1 MNLIGLRNHY
11 RENLTDFSTRESDF
25 FLKILLKEYFNF
37 EFTFINL
44 NPDYKLKKF
53 QINRILESLDKLKN
67 NYPIDYIINRK
78 LFLENE
84 FYVNEDVL
92 IPRPETEE
100 LTNWILEDNQGIK
113 EKKRV
118 VDIATGSGCIAISL
132 SFHNKYFETLG
143 IDISKEAIEVCE
155 INKKRISSSVTF
167 MQHDIRKEKVFSE
180 KFDIIVSNPPYL
192 TKNENSTIGKN
203 VKFEPQIAL
212 FAPSENPLLYYKK
225 IINFSKI
232 NLNKN
237 GVIYFEINPVYIRE
251 INKILA
257 ENNLNDVNF
266 RDDFMGKKRFLKI
279 KLNGGDSV

>member
-11 RENLTDFSTRESDF
+11 RKKLTDFSIRESDF
-25 FLKILLKEYFNF
+25 FLKILLKEYFNL
-37 EFTFINL
+37 EFAFINL
-44 NPDYKLKKF
+44 NPDYKLKKS

-167 MQHDIRKEKVFSE
+167 IQHDIREEKIFFE

-279 KLNGGDSV
+279 KLNGGNSV

>member
-11 RENLTDFSTRESDF
+11 RKNLTDFSIRESDF
-25 FLKILLKEYFNF
+25 FLKILLKEYFNL
-37 EFTFINL
+37 EFAFINL
-44 NPDYKLKKF
+44 NPDYKLKKS

-232 NLNKN
+232 NLNKH

-279 KLNGGDSV
+279 KLNGGNSV